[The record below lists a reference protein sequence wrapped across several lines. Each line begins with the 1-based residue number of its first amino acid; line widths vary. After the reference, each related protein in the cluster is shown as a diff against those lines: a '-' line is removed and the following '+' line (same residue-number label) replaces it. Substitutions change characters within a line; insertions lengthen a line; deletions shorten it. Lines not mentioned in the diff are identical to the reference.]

1 MDKQFETLSKSKICA
16 AAGEHRPA
24 EIIVLGKT
32 GSLMDDAA
40 ELAAR
45 DRRHGTVLVA
55 EEQTA
60 GRGRHGRIWES
71 TRYLGLYIAVILD
84 EKITGDPSSMLSIMS
99 GLAACEA
106 VRYASVSTAKVK
118 WPNDVLVGERKIA
131 GTLVSKKT
139 TAGIYYIVGT
149 GINVHHREGDF
160 PTELEDKATS
170 IYLET
175 GRDVSRNRVAG
186 LLVRS
191 LFEKNLGFV
200 KWGPQHIIGEYKNQ
214 CVTLGKEVEI
224 TEKGKVYN
232 GIAEDITDDGALL
245 VRTSAG
251 TRAFYTGEA
260 SIKR

>member
-1 MDKQFETLSKSKICA
+1 LDKQFETLSEREICA

-24 EIIVLGKT
+24 EIIILGKT

-45 DRRHGTVLVA
+45 DRCHGTVLVA

-60 GRGRHGRIWES
+60 GRGRHGRTWES
-71 TRYLGLYIAVILD
+71 TRGLGLYIAIILD
-84 EKITGDPSSMLSIMS
+84 EKKTRDPGSMLSIMS

-106 VRYASVSTAKVK
+106 VRYAGVSAAEVK

-131 GTLVSKKT
+131 GTLLSKKT
-139 TAGIYYIVGT
+139 TAGVYIVGT

-160 PTELEDKATS
+160 PTEFEDKATS

-200 KWGPQHIIGEYKNQ
+200 KWGPRHIIGEYKNL

-224 TEKGKVYN
+224 TEKGKVY
-232 GIAEDITDDGALL
+232 
-245 VRTSAG
+245 RTG
-251 TRAFYTGEA
+251 NEIKAFYTGEA
-260 SIKR
+260 SINR